1 MKFDM
6 KIKPMD
12 VKVDISDKT
21 IYYNGELCKWL
32 SWETTDDID
41 CKGRKFGRK
50 TYLIELPKNK
60 PLECRMSGIDEND
73 GYTFYHTSK
82 NPTFQFLGYWI
93 MRCLTDN
100 RNVNNYS
107 NGFEECEVEVV

>member
-50 TYLIELPKNK
+50 
-60 PLECRMSGIDEND
+60 D
-73 GYTFYHTSK
+73 
-82 NPTFQFLGYWI
+82 
-93 MRCLTDN
+93 
-100 RNVNNYS
+100 
-107 NGFEECEVEVV
+107 